1 MGVLLM
7 LMTIGGLLVAGI
19 LLAISL
25 WTKKKWLTRFVVGGA
40 AIWFVF
46 YVAMLFGFSFLSEE
60 KVLARDEPKEYCGF
74 YLDCHLHTTVTDVR
88 TAKQIGNQTA
98 QGIFYI
104 VKVKVSS
111 DAKNP
116 NIAFRLLEPKAE
128 VMDEGGRIYTRIAE
142 AENQLP
148 TAQIQLNQDIK
159 GKETIE
165 KEIVFDLTEPTDQL
179 KLLITEGYG
188 VDKYIEAVLVD
199 DDDSILHKQKFF
211 EINGGSSRVSK
222 SADGTHFAPLP

>member
-7 LMTIGGLLVAGI
+7 LMTIGGLFVAAI
-19 LLAISL
+19 LLIISF
-25 WTKKKWLTRFVVGGA
+25 WTKKNWLTRFVIGGA

-104 VKVKVSS
+104 IKVKVSS

-128 VMDEGGRIYTRIAE
+128 VMDESGRIYTRIAE

-159 GKETIE
+159 GKETVE
-165 KEIVFDLTEPTDQL
+165 KEIVFDLTEPSDQL

-188 VDKYIEAVLVD
+188 VDKYIEAVLIG
-199 DDDSILHKQKFF
+199 DDDSILHKQNFF
-211 EINGGSSRVSK
+211 EIKGGSPRVSK
-222 SADGTHFAPLP
+222 SADGALF

>member
-1 MGVLLM
+1 
-7 LMTIGGLLVAGI
+7 MTIGGLFIALI
-19 LLAISL
+19 LLVVAF
-25 WTKKKWLTRFVVGGA
+25 WKKLNWLKKFVFGGVA
-40 AIWFVF
+40 VWFVF
-46 YVAMLFGFSFLSEE
+46 YVAMLFGFSLLSEE
-60 KVLARDEPKEYCGF
+60 KVLALNEPKEYCGF
-74 YLDCHLHTTVTDVR
+74 YLDCHLHTSVLDVR
-88 TAKQIGNQTA
+88 TAKQIGNRTA

-104 VKVKVSS
+104 VKVKVSI

-116 NIAFRLLEPKAE
+116 EIPFHLTEPKAE
-128 VMDEGGRIYTRIAE
+128 VYDEGGRIYTRIAE

-165 KEIVFDLTEPTDQL
+165 KEIVFDITEPTDKL

-199 DDDSILHKQKFF
+199 DEDSILHKQKHF
-211 EINGGSSRVSK
+211 NLQQ
-222 SADGTHFAPLP
+222 SATAKF

>member
-7 LMTIGGLLVAGI
+7 LMTIGGLFVGAILLVA
-19 LLAISL
+19 AF
-25 WTKKKWLTRFVVGGA
+25 WKKIIWLKKFVFGGVA
-40 AIWFVF
+40 VWFVF
-46 YVAMLFGFSFLSEE
+46 YAAMLFGFSFMSEE
-60 KVLARDEPKEYCGF
+60 KVLALNETKEYCGF
-74 YLDCHLHTTVTDVR
+74 YLDCHLHTSVLEVR

-98 QGIFYI
+98 KGIFYI
-104 VKVKVSS
+104 VKVKVLS

-116 NIAFRLLEPKAE
+116 EIPFRLIEPKAE
-128 VMDEGGRIYTRIAE
+128 VTDENGRIYTRIAE

-148 TAQIQLNQDIK
+148 TAQVRLNQDIK

-165 KEIVFDLTEPTDQL
+165 KEIVFDVAAPSDKL

-199 DDDSILHKQKFF
+199 DDDSILHRQKYFRLEQNTTAKF
-211 EINGGSSRVSK
+211 
-222 SADGTHFAPLP
+222 

>member
-7 LMTIGGLLVAGI
+7 LITIGGSFVATILLVAAIWKKIAWLKKLVLGG
-19 LLAISL
+19 LA
-25 WTKKKWLTRFVVGGA
+25 V
-40 AIWFVF
+40 WFVF
-46 YVAMLFGFSFLSEE
+46 YAAMLFGFSFLSEE
-60 KVLARDEPKEYCGF
+60 KQLALNEPKEYCGF
-74 YLDCHLHTTVTDVR
+74 YLDCHLHTNVLDVR
-88 TAKQIGNQTA
+88 TAKQIGTQTA
-98 QGIFYI
+98 QGTFYI

-128 VMDEGGRIYTRIAE
+128 VTDENGKIYTRIAE

-148 TAQIQLNQDIK
+148 TGQVQLNQDIK

-165 KEIVFDLTEPTDQL
+165 KEIVFDVPVPNDKL

-188 VDKYIEAVLVD
+188 VDKYIEAVLID
-199 DDDSILHKQKFF
+199 DDDSILHKQKYFRLEQKTTAKF
-211 EINGGSSRVSK
+211 
-222 SADGTHFAPLP
+222 

>member
-1 MGVLLM
+1 MVVLLM
-7 LMTIGGLLVAGI
+7 LMTIGGLFVAVILVI
-19 LLAISL
+19 ISL
-25 WTKKKWLTRFVVGGA
+25 WTKKNWLTKFVVGGVA
-40 AIWFVF
+40 VWFVF
-46 YVAMLFGFSFLSEE
+46 YAAMFFGFAFLSKE

-74 YLDCHLHTTVTDVR
+74 YLDCHLHTTVIDVR

-128 VMDEGGRIYTRIAE
+128 IEDEGGRIYTRIAE

-148 TAQIQLNQDIK
+148 TAQIKLNQDIK
-159 GKETIE
+159 GNETIE
-165 KEIVFDLTEPTDQL
+165 KEIDAAA
-179 KLLITEGYG
+179 ITRQQMRMKVPPSQMQHKRSGYK
-188 VDKYIEAVLVD
+188 DKHAM
-199 DDDSILHKQKFF
+199 
-211 EINGGSSRVSK
+211 EIKDRASLRP
-222 SADGTHFAPLP
+222 SAGPVRY

>member
-7 LMTIGGLLVAGI
+7 LMTIGGLFVALILVI
-19 LLAISL
+19 ISL
-25 WTKKKWLTRFVVGGA
+25 WTKKSWLTKFVVGGVA
-40 AIWFVF
+40 VWFVF
-46 YVAMLFGFSFLSEE
+46 YVAMLLGFSLLSEE

-74 YLDCHLHTTVTDVR
+74 YLDCHLHTTVLDVR
-88 TAKQIGNQTA
+88 TAKTIGNQTA

-104 VKVKVSS
+104 VKVKVWS
-111 DAKNP
+111 DARNP

-148 TAQIQLNQDIK
+148 TAQIRLNQDIK

-165 KEIVFDLTEPTDQL
+165 KEIVFDLTEPGDKL

-188 VDKYIEAVLVD
+188 IDKYIEAVLID
-199 DDDSILHKQKFF
+199 DDDSILHQQTYFKVDAGKTTTVV
-211 EINGGSSRVSK
+211 NY
-222 SADGTHFAPLP
+222 